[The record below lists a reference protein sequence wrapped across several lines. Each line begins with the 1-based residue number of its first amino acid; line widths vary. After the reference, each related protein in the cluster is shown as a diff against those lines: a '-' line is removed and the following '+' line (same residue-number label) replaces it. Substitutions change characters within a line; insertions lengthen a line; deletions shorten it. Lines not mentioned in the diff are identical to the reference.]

1 MINPFVWAAH
11 KWNVRKAVKECDA
24 LRQVRVEDNVRA
36 QATFRK
42 KMEIATPLIERLQVD
57 KDAHDGTK
65 FELPVPDYRCTPYVP
80 PEALRRLVGK
90 KGETDL
96 TVRNVIAS
104 DSVFGGAVFASGGGN
119 ASIFSGMGFPGFPY
133 LTELTMI
140 TEYRDMSERVAAEMC
155 RKWIEFRTSGDD
167 KHTKEIEI
175 IEAELKRLDARRLF
189 RMAATLDGF
198 FGRCQI
204 FMDLGDT
211 EGPELGT
218 PLMLNKY
225 KIPKDSLRALKL
237 IEPITTYPAMYNS
250 SWPLKSDYYVPRS
263 WWVYGEQV
271 HSDRLL
277 TFVSRPLP
285 DLLKPVFNF
294 SGMSL
299 SQLAEPYVNYWLS
312 TRDSVGKLLRNFSTS
327 VLKTNMEGV
336 LQGDNYDNFMKRAA
350 LFNLLRDNQGLMLLD
365 MAGSDDVESRLV
377 DRQGGQWR
385 VRQGP
390 FKRRSLPPVSRPNW
404 TLLVQG
410 LDQGLMLLD
419 METEDFAK
427 HETSLAGLDK
437 LQAQA
442 QEHMAAVAKTPLV
455 ILLGITPTGLNGSDE
470 QGLRIFYDYVADM
483 QENIFRHNLDRLIK
497 VIMLSKFGEVFDDI
511 TFEFVSLMS
520 MTEKERALIHRSDA
534 EEAQALIQMGVVS
547 PQETRAKI
555 AADPDSGWT
564 NLDVAKPEG
573 KLLKPQPAGAKS
585 GGPMGNTEKAEN
597 TQEAGAEFGGNQ

>member
-1 MINPFVWAAH
+1 MIKWLKHHWA
-11 KWNVRKAVKECDA
+11 VRKAVKECDA
-24 LRQVRVEDNVRA
+24 LRTARTEDNVRA
-36 QATFRK
+36 QKEFRK
-42 KMEIATPLIERLQVD
+42 KLEIATPLIERLQMD
-57 KDAHDGTK
+57 KAAHDGTK

-80 PEALRRLVGK
+80 PEGVRNLIGR

-96 TVRNVIAS
+96 TVRNVIAQ
-104 DSVFGGAVFASGGGN
+104 DAVFGGAVFSASGGN
-119 ASIFSGMGFPGFPY
+119 AFMFQGMGFPGFPY

-155 RKWIEFRTSGDD
+155 RKWIEFRTTGDD
-167 KHTKEIEI
+167 KHAKEIGV
-175 IEAELKRLDARRLF
+175 IEAELKRLDARHLF
-189 RMAATLDGF
+189 CLAATLDGF

-211 EGPELGT
+211 EGPELQT

-225 KIPKDSLRALKL
+225 KIRPDSLRALKL
-237 IEPITTYPAMYNS
+237 IEPITTYPAVYNS

-263 WWVYGEQV
+263 WWVYGQEV

-336 LQGDNYDNFMKRAA
+336 LQGDNYNNFMKRAA

-365 MAGSDDVESRLV
+365 NDTES
-377 DRQGGQWR
+377 
-385 VRQGP
+385 
-390 FKRRSLPPVSRPNW
+390 F
-404 TLLVQG
+404 
-410 LDQGLMLLD
+410 
-419 METEDFAK
+419 EK
-427 HETSLAGLDK
+427 HETSLAGLSQ

-455 ILLGITPTGLNGSDE
+455 ILLGITPTGLQGSDE
-470 QGLRIFYDYVADM
+470 QGLRIFYDYVADQ
-483 QENIFRHNLDRLIK
+483 QERLFRHNLDRLIK
-497 VIMLSKFGEVFDDI
+497 VIMLSKFGEVYDDI
-511 TFEFVSLMS
+511 TFDFVSLMS

-534 EEAQALIQMGVVS
+534 EEVQSLIQMGVVS
-547 PQETRAKI
+547 PPEARAKI

-564 NLDVAKPEG
+564 NLDVDKPNG
-573 KLLKPQPAGAKS
+573 KLLKPQAVGAKP
-585 GGPMGNTEKAEN
+585 GGAMGGVEKAEN
-597 TQEAGAEFGGNQ
+597 AQEAGAEMGGNS

>member
-365 MAGSDDVESRLV
+365 M
-377 DRQGGQWR
+377 
-385 VRQGP
+385 
-390 FKRRSLPPVSRPNW
+390 
-404 TLLVQG
+404 
-410 LDQGLMLLD
+410 
-419 METEDFAK
+419 ETEDFAK